1 MSPIQFSL
9 SSNWGSGF
17 TASMMLTNTTS
28 NPWNGW
34 TLEFD
39 AAFSIT
45 HIWNAEVVSRQG
57 NRYVIR
63 GLHSNTSVQPGR
75 SISFGFNGS
84 NAVGTEIQPTNYSIN
99 GTSLTQATPTA
110 TVTSTP
116 TPTPVA
122 APMAASTS
130 TPLPTLS
137 INDVSV
143 VEKDSG
149 TNSATFTVSLSRS
162 STSPISV
169 RFATANGTAIAG
181 SDFNA
186 RSGTLNFAA
195 GQTSRTVS
203 VSVQGD
209 LIPEIDEDFFLR
221 LSNPTNATIAK
232 FEGRAIIL
240 DNDTPL
246 PTLSVDP
253 ISFTEGNDGITFA
266 NFVVTLSESSSRQIT
281 VNFATANGTA
291 TAGSD
296 YTATNGT
303 LTFVPGVTSRSI
315 SIPILGD
322 TIYEGNETF
331 TLRLS
336 NPVNATIANSQA
348 TATILNDDP
357 LPSSDISNLQ
367 QGQFNY
373 GEALQK
379 SFLFY
384 EAQRSGPLPANQRI
398 EWRGDSSLNDGADVG
413 IDLTGG
419 YHDAGDHIKFGFP
432 MASSMTLLSW
442 GVVEYRD
449 AYQSSGQLDE
459 VLDAIKWGTN
469 YLLKAHKTD
478 SNGKTTAFWGQVGTG
493 ELDHAYWGKP
503 ENMKMARPAFKI
515 DRQKPG
521 SDLAGEAAAALAAAS
536 IIFRPTNQAYAD
548 RLLQNAEQ
556 LFEFA
561 DTYRGRYSNSIP
573 QADTYYRSGGFMDEL
588 TWAAAWLHKATDKT
602 SYLTKAENYYYGISH
617 NWTHN
622 WDLKDQGATV
632 LLAQTTGKDYYKNQA
647 EKWLNYWSNDNGTGV
662 KHTPGGLAWLTQWGP
677 LRYSAN
683 TSFIA
688 GIYSDTVR
696 DYNQRYAKFAE
707 SQIDYILGDNPNNFS
722 YMVGFGDKYPLR
734 PHHRAAHDGSWGTFD
749 SSTPNKNILYGAL
762 VGGPSSPNDSSYVDS
777 RSNYITNEV
786 GLDYNAGLTGALA
799 WMYSNY
805 GGTPLS
811 NQQLDSLPGI
821 GVPNV

>member
-1 MSPIQFSL
+1 MSPVQFSL
-9 SSNWGSGF
+9 SSSWGNGF
-17 TASMMLTNTTS
+17 TASMMLTNSTA

-39 AAFSIT
+39 APFSIT
-45 HIWNAEVVSRQG
+45 QIWNAEIVSRQG

-63 GLHSNTSVQPGR
+63 GLNSNSSVQPGR
-75 SISFGFNGS
+75 SVSFGFNGS
-84 NAVGTEIQPTNYSIN
+84 NAVGAAIQPTNYSIN
-99 GTSLTQATPTA
+99 GTALTQSSPDVMTA
-110 TVTSTP
+110 SAPSP
-116 TPTPVA
+116 TPIV
-122 APMAASTS
+122 APMAASTF

-137 INDVSV
+137 INDISIN
-143 VEKDSG
+143 EINSG
-149 TNSATFTVSLSRS
+149 TNSATFTVSLSQAS
-162 STSPISV
+162 SAPVSV

-181 SDFNA
+181 SDFNS

-195 GQTSRTVS
+195 GQTSRTLTVS
-203 VSVQGD
+203 VRGD
-209 LIPEIDEDFFLR
+209 GIQEIDEDFFLR
-221 LSNPTNATIAK
+221 LSNPTNAAIAK
-232 FEGRAIIL
+232 FEGRATIL

-246 PTLSVDP
+246 PTLSVSP
-253 ISFTEGNDGITFA
+253 ISFTEGNDGTTLA
-266 NFVVTLSESSSRQIT
+266 NFVVTLSRSSSRQIT
-281 VNFATANGTA
+281 VNFATANGRA
-291 TAGSD
+291 AAGSD

-303 LTFVPGVTSRSI
+303 LTFAPGVTSRSI

-322 TIYEGNETF
+322 TIYESNETF
-331 TLRLS
+331 TLNLS
-336 NPVNATIANSQA
+336 NAVNATIANGQA

-357 LPSSDISNLQ
+357 LTDTTQL
-367 QGQFNY
+367 GQFNY

-384 EAQRSGPLPANQRI
+384 EAQRSGPLPANKRI
-398 EWRGDSSLNDGADVG
+398 EWRGNSGLNDGADVG

-419 YHDAGDHIKFGFP
+419 YHDAGDHVKFGFP
-432 MASSMTLLSW
+432 MAGSMTLLSW
-442 GVVEYRD
+442 GVVEYRE

-459 VLDAIKWGTN
+459 ALDAIKWGTD

-493 ELDHAYWGKP
+493 PLDHAYWGKP
-503 ENMKMARPAFKI
+503 ENMTMARPAFKI
-515 DRQKPG
+515 DRQNPG

-536 IIFRPTNQAYAD
+536 IVFRPTHQAYAD

-588 TWAAAWLHKATDKT
+588 TWAAAWLHKASGET
-602 SYLTKAENYYYGISH
+602 SYLTKAESYYSGISH

-632 LLAQTTGKDYYKNQA
+632 LLAQTTGKDFYKNQA
-647 EKWLNYWSNDNGTGV
+647 ERWLNYWSDTSGAGV
-662 KHTPGGLAWLTQWGP
+662 KYTSGGLAWLTQWGP

-683 TSFIA
+683 TAFIA

-696 DYNQRYAKFAE
+696 DYNQRYADFAE

-722 YMVGFGDKYPLR
+722 YMVGFGDNYPLR
-734 PHHRAAHDGSWGTFD
+734 PHHRSAHDGSWGTFE

-762 VGGPSSPNDSSYVDS
+762 VGGPSALDDSSYVDS

-821 GVPNV
+821 TVPHV